1 MITIL
6 EIQQAAAVCLFP
18 QLGYHPLPD
27 PPPLV
32 LQQPPV
38 TRLGGGPNV
47 VRHIFPPTPRVQDI
61 QNPIQYLA
69 FIGAGPTGPRRTR
82 DEPSEI
88 VPLSIGQI
96 GLLGFAWHA
105 RQRSAARISSAT
117 ALLSS

>member
-6 EIQQAAAVCLFP
+6 EIQQASAVGFFH
-18 QLGYHPLPD
+18 QFGHHALPD
-27 PPPLV
+27 PTPLV

-38 TRLGGGPNV
+38 TRLGGGPNI
-47 VRHIFPPTPRVQDI
+47 VRQILPTTPRVQDI

-96 GLLGFAWHA
+96 GLIGFAWHA

-117 ALLSS
+117 AFLSP